1 MKKFLFPLTFILV
14 LFSCLPD
21 EPTFDAFRRV
31 EVQRLLSNRE
41 SKSWL
46 LEERILFNEEVQLD
60 SCQTPRQ
67 LIFNFTSSSDDS
79 DSLFY
84 VNPAEACGN
93 SNDTLKG
100 SWFVPTTITPE
111 TPIDT
116 LIFVWEGSDTAIFQ
130 IDNLNP
136 ENLSISTYF
145 EEDSL
150 MESFTHSSF
159 PEDDE
164 Q

>member
-31 EVQRLLSNRE
+31 ELQRLLSNRE

-46 LEERILFNEEVQLD
+46 LEERLLFNEEVQLD

-67 LIFNFTSSSDDS
+67 LIFNFTSSSDDR

-84 VNPAEACGN
+84 VNPNENCAN
-93 SNDTLKG
+93 VLDTLKG
-100 SWFVPTTITPE
+100 FWFVPSTLTRE

-116 LIFVWEGSDTAIFQ
+116 LVFVWGGTDTTYFKIE
-130 IDNLNP
+130 NLNP
-136 ENLSISTYF
+136 ENLSIRTF
-145 EEDSL
+145 FNNDSL
-150 MESFTHSSF
+150 FEKFEHF
-159 PEDDE
+159 PIPE
-164 Q
+164 QEEE